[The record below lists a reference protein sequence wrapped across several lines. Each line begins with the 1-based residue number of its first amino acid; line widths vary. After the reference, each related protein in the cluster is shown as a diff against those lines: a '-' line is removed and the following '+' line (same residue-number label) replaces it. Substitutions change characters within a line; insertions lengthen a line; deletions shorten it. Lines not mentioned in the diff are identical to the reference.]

1 MHDKFSPYQR
11 FIIALLA
18 LTQFTVVLD
27 FMVMS
32 PMGDILIKA
41 LDITPAQFGIAVS
54 AYAFSAGI
62 SGLLAA
68 GFADKYDRKRLLL
81 FFYTGFILGTVF
93 CGMAPNYPLLVAAR
107 IFTGV
112 FGGVIA
118 SISMA
123 IVADLF
129 HISQRGRVMG
139 IVQTGFA
146 VSQVLGIPIGLV
158 IATHW
163 GWHITFLM
171 IAGLGLAIGMVMLQ
185 WMRPVDQHLQLQTER
200 NAVQHLLKTFSV
212 KTYRQAF
219 MTTSLLGIGGF
230 LLMPFGSAFLVNNVG
245 ISQEQLPIVFMS
257 TGIFSLIAM
266 PLMGK
271 LSDKVDKF
279 RLFSI
284 GTLWSVVWMLVYT
297 NLSVVP
303 LWTVIVINILLFVG
317 IMSRM
322 VPAMAIMSSVPAM
335 TDRGAFMSINTSLQQ
350 IAGGIAASFAGLI
363 VVQADKNSPLEH
375 YSVLG
380 LIGSVIALLCIWLM
394 LRIRNSRRQMET
406 VEKMPEAPV
415 SAPVVLENS

>member
-1 MHDKFSPYQR
+1 MQEKFSSYQKL
-11 FIIALLA
+11 IIALLA

-27 FMVMS
+27 FMVMA

-41 LDITPAQFGIAVS
+41 LDINPKQFGFAVS

-68 GFADKYDRKRLLL
+68 GFADKYDRKKLLL
-81 FFYTGFILGTVF
+81 FFYTGFILGTAF
-93 CGMAPNYPLLVAAR
+93 CGLAPNYPILLAAR
-107 IFTGV
+107 IITGV

-129 HISQRGRVMG
+129 HINQRGRVMG
-139 IVQTGFA
+139 VVQMGFA
-146 VSQVLGIPIGLV
+146 ASQVLGIPIGLLL
-158 IATHW
+158 ATHW
-163 GWHITFLM
+163 GWHATFLM
-171 IAGLGLAIGMVMLQ
+171 IAALGAVLSLVMLRG
-185 WMRPVDQHLQLQTER
+185 MKPVDQHLSLQKEQK
-200 NAVQHLLKTFSV
+200 AVQHLVNTFAN

-219 MTTSLLGIGGF
+219 MTTALLSIGGF
-230 LLMPFGSAFLVNNVG
+230 LLMPFSSAFLVNNVG
-245 ISQEQLPIVFMS
+245 ITQEQLPLIFMS
-257 TGIFSLIAM
+257 TGVFSLIIM

-284 GTLWSVVWMLVYT
+284 GSVWAMIWMIVYT
-297 NLSVVP
+297 NLPVTPIWAVI
-303 LWTVIVINILLFVG
+303 TVNILLFAG

-335 TDRGAFMSINTSLQQ
+335 SDRGAFMSINSSLQQ

-363 VVQADKNSPLEH
+363 IVQADKNSPIEH
-375 YSVLG
+375 YPILG
-380 LIGSVIALLCIWLM
+380 VIGAAIVLLCIWLM
-394 LRIRNSRRQMET
+394 NRIRKSRRKMEQ
-406 VEKMPEAPV
+406 VEHVQPAAEPAI
-415 SAPVVLENS
+415 LENI

>member
-335 TDRGAFMSINTSLQQ
+335 ADRGAFMSINTSLQQ

>member
-146 VSQVLGIPIGLV
+146 ASQVLGIPIGLV

-279 RLFSI
+279 RLFTI

>member
-335 TDRGAFMSINTSLQQ
+335 ADRGAFMSINTSLQQ

-380 LIGSVIALLCIWLM
+380 VIGSVIALFCIWLM

-406 VEKMPEAPV
+406 VEKMPEVPVTAPV
-415 SAPVVLENS
+415 ALENS

>member
-1 MHDKFSPYQR
+1 MQEKFSSYQKL
-11 FIIALLA
+11 IIALLA

-27 FMVMS
+27 FMVMA

-41 LDITPAQFGIAVS
+41 LDINPKQFGFAVS

-68 GFADKYDRKRLLL
+68 GFADKYDRKKLLL
-81 FFYTGFILGTVF
+81 FFYTGFILGTAF
-93 CGMAPNYPLLVAAR
+93 CGLAPNYPTLLAAR
-107 IFTGV
+107 IITGV

-129 HISQRGRVMG
+129 HINQRGRVMG
-139 IVQTGFA
+139 VVQMGFA
-146 VSQVLGIPIGLV
+146 ASQVLGIPIGLLL
-158 IATHW
+158 ATHW
-163 GWHITFLM
+163 GWHATFLM
-171 IAGLGLAIGMVMLQ
+171 IAALGAVLSLVMLRG
-185 WMRPVDQHLQLQTER
+185 MKPVDQHLSLQKEQK
-200 NAVQHLLKTFSV
+200 AVQHLVNTFAN

-219 MTTSLLGIGGF
+219 MTTALLSIGGF
-230 LLMPFGSAFLVNNVG
+230 LLMPFSSAFLVNNVG
-245 ISQEQLPIVFMS
+245 ITQEQLPLIFMS
-257 TGIFSLIAM
+257 TGVFSLIIM

-284 GTLWSVVWMLVYT
+284 GSVWAMIWMVVYT
-297 NLSVVP
+297 NLPVTPIWAVI
-303 LWTVIVINILLFVG
+303 TVNILLFAG

-335 TDRGAFMSINTSLQQ
+335 SDRGAFMSINSSLQQ

-363 VVQADKNSPLEH
+363 IVQADKNSPIEH
-375 YSVLG
+375 YPILG
-380 LIGSVIALLCIWLM
+380 VIGAAIVLLCIWLM
-394 LRIRNSRRQMET
+394 DRIRKSRRKMEQ
-406 VEKMPEAPV
+406 VEHVPPAPEPAI
-415 SAPVVLENS
+415 LENI

>member
-303 LWTVIVINILLFVG
+303 LWMVIVINILLFVG